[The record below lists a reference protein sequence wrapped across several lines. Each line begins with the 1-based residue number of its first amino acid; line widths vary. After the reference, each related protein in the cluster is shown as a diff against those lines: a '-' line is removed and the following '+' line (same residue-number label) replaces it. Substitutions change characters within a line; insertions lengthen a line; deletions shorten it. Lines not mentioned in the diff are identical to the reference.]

1 MVEEIKYCCDV
12 MKKLFNKEPLMT
24 KEDDEDFGNSNKC
37 WICDNV
43 YVDGDIKLRGHCH
56 CLCT

>member
-1 MVEEIKYCCDV
+1 MVEESKYSDV

-37 WICDNV
+37 
-43 YVDGDIKLRGHCH
+43 
-56 CLCT
+56 

>member
-12 MKKLFNKEPLMT
+12 MKKLFNKPLMT

-37 WICDNV
+37 
-43 YVDGDIKLRGHCH
+43 
-56 CLCT
+56 

>member
-12 MKKLFNKEPLMT
+12 MKKLFNKELLMT

-37 WICDNV
+37 
-43 YVDGDIKLRGHCH
+43 
-56 CLCT
+56 